1 MTFRRTVKRL
11 GRRHWLLFSCQVV
24 SNSFQPSELQHAS
37 LPCSSPSSTVCS
49 NSCPLSQWC
58 HPTISSSHRL
68 LPLPSFLP
76 SIRVFSSESAQVAS
90 SSQSTGASASASVLL
105 MNIQDW
111 FPLGLTHLSSLK
123 SKELLRVFSSTT
135 IWKHQFFG
143 AQPSL
148 WSSSHIYITTA
159 LEWTELNSSAPRT
172 KGVPILCGLFFL
184 KSFYWSTVD
193 LQYCVSFHFTAS
205 WFSHIYIY
213 IYTYIY
219 PLFFLGFPI
228 DVIAKYW
235 IEFPCYTVGSY
246 QLSGLCIAVCIWQF
260 HPPNYPLPPTEY
272 SWHSLDF
279 AFILFY
285 FPK

>member
-1 MTFRRTVKRL
+1 MATHSSTLAWKIPWTEEPGGLKVQGVAKSRTWLSNFTFTLLKAGMCCDFQKNREAAGQAPLVAVQLPSRVQLFPTQWTAARQPS
-11 GRRHWLLFSCQVV
+11 LLFTIFHSLLKLMSIESVMP
-24 SNSFQPSELQHAS
+24 SNHLI
-37 LPCSSPSSTVCS
+37 L
-49 NSCPLSQWC
+49 C
-58 HPTISSSHRL
+58 HLL

-111 FPLGLTHLSSLK
+111 FPLGLTRLSSLK
-123 SKELLRVFSSTT
+123 SKELSRVFSSTT

-148 WSSSHIYITTA
+148 WSSFHIYITTA
-159 LEWTELNSSAPRT
+159 LEWTELNSPAPRT

-205 WFSHIYIY
+205 WFSHIY
-213 IYTYIY
+213 TYIRTY
-219 PLFFLGFPI
+219 IHSFF
-228 DVIAKYW
+228 
-235 IEFPCYTVGSY
+235 
-246 QLSGLCIAVCIWQF
+246 
-260 HPPNYPLPPTEY
+260 
-272 SWHSLDF
+272 
-279 AFILFY
+279 
-285 FPK
+285 

>member
-1 MTFRRTVKRL
+1 ML
-11 GRRHWLLFSCQVV
+11 WL
-24 SNSFQPSELQHAS
+24 SEEPWSGWAGATGC
-37 LPCSSPSSTVCS
+37 CSVAK
-49 NSCPLSQWC
+49 SCPTLSNPVNCSTPAFPALHHLPQSAQTESLSQWC
-58 HPTISSSHRL
+58 HPTNSSSHRL

-123 SKELLRVFSSTT
+123 SKELSRVFSSTT

-172 KGVPILCGLFFL
+172 KGMPILCGLFFL

-205 WFSHIYIY
+205 WFSHIY
-213 IYTYIY
+213 TYIHTY
-219 PLFFLGFPI
+219 IHSFF
-228 DVIAKYW
+228 
-235 IEFPCYTVGSY
+235 
-246 QLSGLCIAVCIWQF
+246 
-260 HPPNYPLPPTEY
+260 
-272 SWHSLDF
+272 
-279 AFILFY
+279 
-285 FPK
+285 